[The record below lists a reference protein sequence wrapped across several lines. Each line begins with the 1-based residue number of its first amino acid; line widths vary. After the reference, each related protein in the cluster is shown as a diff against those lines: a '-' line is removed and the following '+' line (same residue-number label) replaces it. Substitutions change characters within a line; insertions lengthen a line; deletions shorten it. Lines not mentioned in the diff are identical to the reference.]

1 MIDHTRCLAPRNK
14 TSHEQCLHRRRFGDF
29 CGIHRTSTRRV
40 LDSPDYPPDQGPPN
54 QAPPPDQAPPNQ
66 APPNIL
72 NISLRT
78 QQIDPQVPSHIPCH
92 LPNHIPLNTPYIS
105 NLYIRLKNRLVDFN
119 ELSGDPFKVP
129 LTRLLETIEY
139 YHLSSHGCP
148 EELRNRLLKFY
159 RTVERAKSNLDLIK
173 HIQQTFRRK
182 HIRRLCGATYYTSQC
197 HNPTE
202 LGTLDDLKTVR
213 RAYLYTFRETNG
225 HVYGFDIRS
234 LREIIQTSSDRFV
247 ESKNPYTGNLLSRE
261 TLNGIRLKLAWLTA
275 IGLSTTIEKPILAP
289 MKEREL
295 NILTIFQRID
305 QFGYPVKHEWF
316 WSLEFRDL
324 QNYYFGLEDIWR
336 YRLNLLA
343 TQKQRIVKNP
353 QTLLTQKS
361 YVKNLPATID
371 NYYKLVDLLIID
383 LTKLVTEGITRDDRA
398 NGVIYVLLGL
408 VEVCPPAANALP
420 QLTYAVGLSTD

>member
-40 LDSPDYPPDQGPPN
+40 TMLALD
-54 QAPPPDQAPPNQ
+54 PPPDPMSDHSPQSPHL
-66 APPNIL
+66 L
-72 NISLRT
+72 NIALRT
-78 QQIDPQVPSHIPCH
+78 PQSEPDLPRPTNHPHTNQVQCI
-92 LPNHIPLNTPYIS
+92 PNH
-105 NLYIRLKNRLVDFN
+105 LYIRLKNRLVDFA
-119 ELSGDPFKVP
+119 ELSDDPFKVP

-139 YHLSSHGCP
+139 YHLSSYGCP

-202 LGTLDDLKTVR
+202 LGTLDDLKTVP

-398 NGVIYVLLGL
+398 NGVLYVLLGL